1 MQSSRSRAD
10 AATVAASRQKASTA
24 GGSSVI
30 SHVLCLALLMALPG
44 QAPFPGASAKLV
56 AGAVEV
62 TPPVVYARWYA
73 DLERC
78 TGRRGTFDE
87 LRWFVVPRW
96 TLVPGRHV
104 FGRALPNHRI
114 VLAAG
119 MESQEW
125 LVKHEMLHDL
135 LGDSSPQNPLFA
147 ALVSP
152 SPCLAATVPPA
163 QAPPLSAV
171 SLG

>member
-1 MQSSRSRAD
+1 MQSSLSRAED
-10 AATVAASRQKASTA
+10 AAVAAPRHSASIA
-24 GGSSVI
+24 VGSSVI
-30 SHVLCLALLMALPG
+30 SHVLCLALLTALPG
-44 QAPFPGASAKLV
+44 QEPFPGAGARPA

-62 TPPVVYARWYA
+62 AAPVVYAQWYTE
-73 DLERC
+73 LEQC

-104 FGRALPNHRI
+104 FGLALPNHRI

-135 LGDSSPQNPLFA
+135 LGDSSHQNPLFA

-152 SPCLAATVPPA
+152 SPCLAAT
-163 QAPPLSAV
+163 APPVVV
-171 SLG
+171 SGDP

>member
-1 MQSSRSRAD
+1 MQSSLSRAD
-10 AATVAASRQKASTA
+10 DAAVAARQKASAA
-24 GGSSVI
+24 GGSSLI
-30 SHVLCLALLMALPG
+30 SQVLCLALLMALPG
-44 QAPFPGASAKLV
+44 QEPFPGAGAQLV
-56 AGAVEV
+56 AGALEV
-62 TPPVVYARWYA
+62 TPPVVYVQWYA
-73 DLERC
+73 ELENC

-104 FGRALPNHRI
+104 FGLALPNHRI

-135 LGDSSPQNPLFA
+135 LGDSSHQNPLFA

-152 SPCLAATVPPA
+152 SPCLAAMAPPA
-163 QAPPLSAV
+163 AARRISAA